1 MGTCSLLLSAQAE
14 ALRPGLSDPVSA
26 APRYDRGAP
35 APGSCHHVR
44 LCLPPLPTPQLPG
57 LLVDPPPLHPAL
69 CAGEGL
75 LWAGPGHRAEMS
87 IMMWGG
93 SRLNWTQKLRL
104 RP

>member
-14 ALRPGLSDPVSA
+14 ALRPGLSDPVPA

-44 LCLPPLPTPQLPG
+44 LCFPPLPTPQLPG

-69 CAGEGL
+69 RAGEGL
-75 LWAGPGHRAEMS
+75 LWQGRPQGGDEHHDVGREQAELDSRA
-87 IMMWGG
+87 
-93 SRLNWTQKLRL
+93 
-104 RP
+104 

>member
-1 MGTCSLLLSAQAE
+1 MGTCSLPLSAQAE

-26 APRYDRGAP
+26 S
-35 APGSCHHVR
+35 PGMTGVLLLLVLAIMYVFASHHSR
-44 LCLPPLPTPQLPG
+44 RRKPPG

-75 LWAGPGHRAEMS
+75 LGRARPQGRDEHHDVGREQAELDS
-87 IMMWGG
+87 
-93 SRLNWTQKLRL
+93 KARL